1 MTRCTFVGLGVMGY
15 PMAGHL
21 QAAGHPTTVYNRT
34 ASKAEAWVAEHGGA
48 RTDTPEAAASASG
61 GADVVLVCVGNDDD
75 LRSVVF
81 GETGVL
87 AGMSEGAVLVDHT
100 TASAAVAREVAEA
113 AAAQG
118 VGFVDAPVSGGQAG
132 AENGQLSIMCGG
144 DPDVFAGIE
153 PVIDA
158 YARATVLVGPVGHGQ
173 LTKMVNQICIGGLI
187 QGLSEALDFGRRA
200 GLDEE
205 KVLEAIGQGASGSW
219 QMDNRARTMLDR
231 RFDYGFAIDWMR
243 KDFGIVFD
251 EAGRIGATLPVTA
264 MVDQFYARLQRL
276 GHGRSDTSTLIELL
290 RDD

>member
-1 MTRCTFVGLGVMGY
+1 MTTCAFVGLGVMGY

-34 ASKAEAWVAEHGGA
+34 SAKADAWVDEHGGVGA
-48 RTDTPEAAASASG
+48 DTPAAAAT
-61 GADVVLVCVGNDDD
+61 GADVVMVCGGNDDD

-81 GETGVL
+81 GESGVL
-87 AGMSEGAVLVDHT
+87 AGMAEGTTLVDHT
-100 TASAAVAREVAEA
+100 TASAAVAREIAETA
-113 AAAQG
+113 SARG

-144 DPDVFAGIE
+144 APEVFAAVE

-158 YARATVLVGPVGHGQ
+158 YARAAVLVGPVGHGQ

-200 GLDEE
+200 GLDED
-205 KVLEAIGQGASGSW
+205 KVLEAISQGASGSW

-243 KDFGIVFD
+243 KDFGIVFA
-251 EAGRIGATLPVTA
+251 EAERIGATLPVTA

>member
-48 RTDTPEAAASASG
+48 RADTPEAAASASG

>member
-1 MTRCTFVGLGVMGY
+1 MTMCAFVGLGVMGY

-34 ASKAEAWVAEHGGA
+34 SAKADAWVDEHGGVGA
-48 RTDTPEAAASASG
+48 DTPAAAAT
-61 GADVVLVCVGNDDD
+61 GADVVMVCVGNDDD

-81 GETGVL
+81 GESGVL
-87 AGMSEGAVLVDHT
+87 AGMAEGTTLVDHT
-100 TASAAVAREVAEA
+100 TASAAVAREIAETA
-113 AAAQG
+113 SARG

-144 DPDVFAGIE
+144 APEVFAAVE

-158 YARATVLVGPVGHGQ
+158 YARAAVLVGPVGHGQ

-200 GLDEE
+200 GLDQE
-205 KVLEAIGQGASGSW
+205 KVLEAISQGASGSW

-251 EAGRIGATLPVTA
+251 EAERIGATLPVTA

>member
-1 MTRCTFVGLGVMGY
+1 
-15 PMAGHL
+15 MAGHL

-34 ASKAEAWVAEHGGA
+34 DAKVDAWVEEHGGVGA
-48 RTDTPEAAASASG
+48 DTPAAAAT
-61 GADVVLVCVGNDDD
+61 GADVVMVCVGNDDD

-81 GETGVL
+81 GESGVL
-87 AGMSEGAVLVDHT
+87 AGMAEGTTLVDHT
-100 TASAAVAREVAEA
+100 TASAAVAREIAETA
-113 AAAQG
+113 SARG

-144 DPDVFAGIE
+144 APEVFAAVE

-158 YARATVLVGPVGHGQ
+158 YARAAVLVGPVGHGQ

-200 GLDEE
+200 GLDQE
-205 KVLEAIGQGASGSW
+205 KVLEAISQGASGSW

-251 EAGRIGATLPVTA
+251 EAERIGATLPVTA

>member
-1 MTRCTFVGLGVMGY
+1 MTTCAFVGLGVMGY

-21 QAAGHPTTVYNRT
+21 QVAGHPTTVYNRT
-34 ASKAEAWVAEHGGA
+34 TTKADAWVDEHGGVGA
-48 RTDTPEAAASASG
+48 DTPAAAAT
-61 GADVVLVCVGNDDD
+61 GADVVMVCVGNDDE

-81 GETGVL
+81 GESGVL
-87 AGMSEGAVLVDHT
+87 AGMSEGTTLVDHT
-100 TASAAVAREVAEA
+100 TASAAVAREIAETA
-113 AAAQG
+113 SARG

-144 DPDVFAGIE
+144 APEVFAAVE

-158 YARATVLVGPVGHGQ
+158 YARAAVLVGPVGHGQ

-200 GLDEE
+200 GLDQE
-205 KVLEAIGQGASGSW
+205 KVLEAISQGASGSW

-251 EAGRIGATLPVTA
+251 EAERIGATLPVTA

>member
-48 RTDTPEAAASASG
+48 RADTPEAAASASG

-113 AAAQG
+113 AAAQD

-231 RFDYGFAIDWMR
+231 KFDYGFAIDWMR